1 MVIRKV
7 QEKKEGGR
15 LAASLSDEREGEV
28 QERGIVETVDEK
40 WMEDREVKEEEK
52 DKDVKVL
59 TMSVRTMSL

>member
-1 MVIRKV
+1 M
-7 QEKKEGGR
+7 
-15 LAASLSDEREGEV
+15 AASLSDEREGEV